1 MATLAA
7 EHQEITRRAGEMTF
21 ITITAKDGGQFK
33 AYKTTPPA
41 GKGPGIVLIQE
52 IFGINKVMR
61 DLADGLAAQGYIVLC
76 PDLFWRQEPGVD
88 ITDQSEAEWAKAFS
102 LYKGFNETKGVEDL
116 KASLA
121 VLRKVP
127 GCNGK
132 AGVTGYCLGGKLTY
146 LMACRSDSNANAAYY
161 GVGIEAALDEAKNI
175 KHPTILHI
183 AEKDGFVP
191 PPAQEKIRAAL
202 KGHPQVTVYG
212 YANNDH
218 AFCRKGG
225 QHYDEAA
232 CKLANG
238 RTMDL
243 FKKALS

>member
-1 MATLAA
+1 MGKTIDIAVGDGKFTGYLAS
-7 EHQEITRRAGEMTF
+7 
-21 ITITAKDGGQFK
+21 
-33 AYKTTPPA
+33 PA
-41 GKGPGIVLIQE
+41 SGTGPGVLVIQE
-52 IFGINKVMR
+52 IFGVNKVMR
-61 DLADGLAAQGYIVLC
+61 DICDNYAAQGYFAFC
-76 PDLFWRQEPGVD
+76 PDIFWRQEPGVD
-88 ITDQSEAEWAKAFS
+88 ITDQSQAEWDKAFS
-102 LYKGFNETKGVEDL
+102 LYKGFNEAKGVEDL
-116 KASLA
+116 KAALA

-146 LMACRSDSNANAAYY
+146 LMACRSDANAAAAYY

-175 KHPTILHI
+175 KNPTILHI
-183 AEKDGFVP
+183 AQKDGFVP
-191 PPAQEKIRAAL
+191 KEAQDKIVAAL
-202 KGHPQVTVYG
+202 KGHPQVAVHL
-212 YANNDH
+212 YAENDH

-238 RTMDL
+238 RTMEL

>member
-1 MATLAA
+1 MGKTIDINVGDGKFTGYLAS
-7 EHQEITRRAGEMTF
+7 
-21 ITITAKDGGQFK
+21 
-33 AYKTTPPA
+33 PA
-41 GKGPGIVLIQE
+41 SGKGPGVVVIQE
-52 IFGINKVMR
+52 IFGVNKVMR
-61 DLADGLAAQGYIVLC
+61 DICDNYAAQGYFALC
-76 PDLFWRQEPGVD
+76 PDIFWRQEPGVD
-88 ITDQSEAEWAKAFS
+88 ITDQSQAEWDKAFS
-102 LYKGFNETKGVEDL
+102 LYKGFNEAKGVEDL

-146 LMACRSDSNANAAYY
+146 LMACRSDCDAAAAYY
-161 GVGIEAALDEAKNI
+161 GVGIEAALDEAKTI
-175 KHPTILHI
+175 KHPAILHI

-191 PPAQEKIRAAL
+191 PPAQDKIKAAL
-202 KGHPQVTVYG
+202 KGHPQVTVHL
-212 YANNDH
+212 YASNDH

>member
-1 MATLAA
+1 MGKTIDIQAGDGKFTGYLAS
-7 EHQEITRRAGEMTF
+7 
-21 ITITAKDGGQFK
+21 
-33 AYKTTPPA
+33 PA
-41 GKGPGIVLIQE
+41 SGKGPGVLVIQE
-52 IFGINKVMR
+52 IFGVNKVMR
-61 DLADGLAAQGYIVLC
+61 DICDNYAAQGYFALC
-76 PDLFWRQEPGVD
+76 PDIFWRQEPGVD
-88 ITDQSEAEWAKAFS
+88 ITDQSQAEWDKAFS
-102 LYKGFNETKGVEDL
+102 LYKGFNEAKGVEDL
-116 KASLA
+116 KAALA

-146 LMACRSDSNANAAYY
+146 LMACRSDANAAAAYY
-161 GVGIEAALDEAKNI
+161 GVGIEAALDEARNI
-175 KHPTILHI
+175 RHPTILHI

-191 PPAQEKIRAAL
+191 PPAQEKIKAAL
-202 KGHPQVTVYG
+202 KGHPQVTVHL

-238 RTMDL
+238 RTMEL
-243 FKKALS
+243 FKKTLS